1 MFNYYFLGDQKMTVK
16 KLVLAILMVGATST
30 MSQANVMVVADNS
43 NFSQLCLTT
52 LAGNRAAMHNHIKSS
67 GYSKP
72 FIVNNVQCN
81 GVSILAFVQQHGEN
95 LAVMLRIVDRSGQ
108 SVYHRYSKK

>member
-1 MFNYYFLGDQKMTVK
+1 MPVK
-16 KLVLAILMVGATST
+16 KLVLTIFIVGAIPT
-30 MSQANVMVVADNS
+30 MSQENVMVAADNS
-43 NFSQLCLTT
+43 NFTQLCMTA
-52 LAGNRAAMHNHIKSS
+52 LAGNRANMHNHIKSL

-95 LAVMLRIVDRSGQ
+95 LVAMLRILDRCGHSATITDKAKINL
-108 SVYHRYSKK
+108 VSKSL